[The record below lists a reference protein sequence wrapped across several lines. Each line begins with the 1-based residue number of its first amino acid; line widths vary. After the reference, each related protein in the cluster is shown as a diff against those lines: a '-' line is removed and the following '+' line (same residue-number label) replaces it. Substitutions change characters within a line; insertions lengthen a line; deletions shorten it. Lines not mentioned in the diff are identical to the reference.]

1 MGAIGVAR
9 YRWLVCGGGMEI
21 GLAWCGGASARGFK
35 VRVLRWRSGVAGA
48 LLRRWGCGSSGWLRG
63 WCCGS
68 SAVEQSEISE
78 HSEHSEGLADARSF
92 SRCSALRKRRGA
104 YGCHL
109 PARGGPPT
117 CAGLLLAWWG
127 IGGAVGGRGRFA
139 ARCALLQQALDFMQ
153 LFFLDLCFTA
163 LFFEVPAPL

>member
-1 MGAIGVAR
+1 MGS
-9 YRWLVCGGGMEI
+9 LT
-21 GLAWCGGASARGFK
+21 LALFLGA
-35 VRVLRWRSGVAGA
+35 VRCVSGA
-48 LLRRWGCGSSGWLRG
+48 
-63 WCCGS
+63 
-68 SAVEQSEISE
+68 
-78 HSEHSEGLADARSF
+78 
-92 SRCSALRKRRGA
+92 GA

-117 CAGLLLAWWG
+117 CAGLLLAWWCV
-127 IGGAVGGRGRFA
+127 GGAVVGRGRFA

>member
-1 MGAIGVAR
+1 MRHAKNTPNTKHLIQRGSACCGARWKVALR
-9 YRWLVCGGGMEI
+9 DAAARRQGDSRCVCSD
-21 GLAWCGGASARGFK
+21 GGAVWRALCCAGG
-35 VRVLRWRSGVAGA
+35 LREQR
-48 LLRRWGCGSSGWLRG
+48 
-63 WCCGS
+63 
-68 SAVEQSEISE
+68 VEQSEI
-78 HSEHSEGLADARSF
+78 SEHSEGLADARSF

-117 CAGLLLAWWG
+117 CAGLLRAWWG
-127 IGGAVGGRGRFA
+127 VGGAVGGRGRFA